1 MGTAP
6 TDRPATAWG
15 WRNNSPGWR
24 NNTPNSYTA
33 NVS

>member
-15 WRNNSPGWR
+15 KSRSPGWR